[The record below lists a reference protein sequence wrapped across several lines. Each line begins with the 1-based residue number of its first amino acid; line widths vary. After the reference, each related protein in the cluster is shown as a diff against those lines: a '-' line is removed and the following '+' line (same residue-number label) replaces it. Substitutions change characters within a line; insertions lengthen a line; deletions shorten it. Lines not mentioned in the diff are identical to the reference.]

1 MSYLPP
7 PRPEDEPNDG
17 TQSNGGQP
25 PYGGQPQFG
34 AQQPFGTPDPYG
46 TPADQFGTPPP
57 APPAAP
63 FGAYGAPAS
72 PYASGPVGS
81 PPPNNLVWAILTT
94 VLCCLPAGVV
104 SIVFA
109 SQVNSKWATG
119 DVAGAQK
126 ASANARTWAIVSA
139 AVGVVALIIGFASGV
154 FEASSNTY

>member
-7 PRPEDEPNDG
+7 PRPEDEPADG
-17 TQSNGGQP
+17 ATPS
-25 PYGGQPQFG
+25 YG
-34 AQQPFGTPDPYG
+34 AQQPFGAPDPYG
-46 TPADQFGTPPP
+46 TPDAGAGQFGTPPP
-57 APPAAP
+57 MPNAAP

-72 PYASGPVGS
+72 PYASGPTGV
-81 PPPNNLVWAILTT
+81 PPANNLVWAILTT

-109 SQVNSKWATG
+109 SQVNTKWATG

-139 AVGVVALIIGFASGV
+139 ALGVVAIIIAIASGALQGS
-154 FEASSNTY
+154 ASTY